1 MPKRPKAEDEKMI
14 AISFRLPPNILDELR
29 DKAGSVPVSVIVRIL
44 VEKWLKGEI
53 RIDFN

>member
-14 AISFRLPPNILDELR
+14 AISFRLPPNVLEELKG
-29 DKAGSVPVSVIVRIL
+29 KAGSVPISVIVRVL

>member
-1 MPKRPKAEDEKMI
+1 MPNKLKVEGEKMV

-29 DKAGSVPVSVIVRIL
+29 DKAGSVPISVIVRIL

-53 RIDFN
+53 RIDIN

>member
-1 MPKRPKAEDEKMI
+1 MPKRPKTEDEKMI
-14 AISFRLPPNILDELR
+14 AISFRLPPNVLEELKG
-29 DKAGSVPVSVIVRIL
+29 KAGSVPISVIVRVL